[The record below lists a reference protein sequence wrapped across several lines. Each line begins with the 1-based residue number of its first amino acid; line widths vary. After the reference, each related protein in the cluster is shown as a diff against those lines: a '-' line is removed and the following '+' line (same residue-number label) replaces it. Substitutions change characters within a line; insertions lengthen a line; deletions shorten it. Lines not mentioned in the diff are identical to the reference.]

1 MANPL
6 IPLVISVILGLVLYL
21 FIMSIPMDNLIKF
34 IIVFLVIAVSYTLF
48 NEIFEGK

>member
-6 IPLVISVILGLVLYL
+6 IPLIISVILGLILYF

-34 IIVFLVIAVSYTLF
+34 IIVFLVIVVSYTLF